1 MLSIY
6 NPRIDSN
13 RYIHQSGTKL
23 QAWFQD
29 NAVDF
34 AMENVE
40 CGEAWGLVSQA
51 PSRGSAVSGFL
62 PHLIYDAASLA
73 LTAVNPSHSQS
84 GQCPGSLEA
93 RSQACSALSLK
104 PKQDYL
110 FTFFN
115 RWEYQTTL
123 PVS

>member
-1 MLSIY
+1 M
-6 NPRIDSN
+6 
-13 RYIHQSGTKL
+13 

-34 AMENVE
+34 AMENLE
-40 CGEAWGLVSQA
+40 CGEACGLVGEA
-51 PSRGSAVSGFL
+51 PSRVSTVSGFL
-62 PHLIYDAASLA
+62 PHFIYDAANLA

-84 GQCPGSLEA
+84 WQCPGKLEA

-104 PKQDYL
+104 LKQDYL
-110 FTFFN
+110 LTFFN
-115 RWEYQTTL
+115 RWEYQITL